1 MATFSYIAYDGN
13 GKKKK
18 GFVTAA
24 SEKLAR
30 REVKKLNLKPH
41 SLKESNKKAYKIK
54 INDKDLSIA
63 TRQLATLL
71 EANLSINDALKI
83 TADQIN
89 NKNLSEIFYVLREDI
104 IQGKRLANS
113 MTKYPKVFSKT
124 YISLVSAGDS
134 SGNLSSI
141 FNDLAEYLESSLQ
154 TRQKILSALT
164 YPIILLAFSVIVI
177 IGLISFVLPTVID
190 QFIRSGAE
198 LPLLT
203 SILLSI
209 SNNIILICS
218 ILFFVVALIVITYK
232 NYIKKTDNHIA
243 AHLRFLRIPL
253 FGKFFLYTELE
264 RYTKT
269 MSLLLVSGLN
279 LDKAMQDAQVVVT
292 NKYLSNILIEIQNNV
307 VEGKDFAL
315 SIQRYSIFPN
325 IYKQLISSG
334 YRSGNLSKMFLKTS
348 NYLNSEIESKRSI
361 FLSLLDPLVII
372 FMGGFIMLVV
382 LAILIPIMQMNTL
395 ALG

>member
-1 MATFSYIAYDGN
+1 
-13 GKKKK
+13 
-18 GFVTAA
+18 
-24 SEKLAR
+24 
-30 REVKKLNLKPH
+30 
-41 SLKESNKKAYKIK
+41 
-54 INDKDLSIA
+54 
-63 TRQLATLL
+63 
-71 EANLSINDALKI
+71 
-83 TADQIN
+83 
-89 NKNLSEIFYVLREDI
+89 
-104 IQGKRLANS
+104 
-113 MTKYPKVFSKT
+113 
-124 YISLVSAGDS
+124 
-134 SGNLSSI
+134 
-141 FNDLAEYLESSLQ
+141 
-154 TRQKILSALT
+154 
-164 YPIILLAFSVIVI
+164 
-177 IGLISFVLPTVID
+177 
-190 QFIRSGAE
+190 
-198 LPLLT
+198 
-203 SILLSI
+203 
-209 SNNIILICS
+209 
-218 ILFFVVALIVITYK
+218 
-232 NYIKKTDNHIA
+232 
-243 AHLRFLRIPL
+243 
-253 FGKFFLYTELE
+253 
-264 RYTKT
+264 

>member
-54 INDKDLSIA
+54 INDKDLCIA

-89 NKNLSEIFYVLREDI
+89 NKSLSEIFYVLREDI

-134 SGNLSSI
+134 SGNLPSI

-154 TRQKILSALT
+154 TKQKILSALT

-218 ILFFVVALIVITYK
+218 ILFFVVVLIVIAYK
-232 NYIKKTDNHIA
+232 NYIKKIDNHIA

-253 FGKFFLYTELE
+253 FGKFFLYTQLE